1 IPKGLSRRVFIW
13 VCLVFC
19 PHGGEHTK
27 ILKCQFDICDDMVV
41 FTKFHQKNDQ
51 GGLESLNIP
60 CPCDKEHQGA
70 YDDIV
75 SYNMFQCWYKFK
87 QKKMVNHSGCATSL
101 NWLYQSGVD
110 DTQVMT
116 ISGHKSLKGVR
127 SYIAPTIYQKAG
139 KISNVLQMALTPPQE
154 SSTSNK
160 TSQKNT

>member
-1 IPKGLSRRVFIW
+1 KLGFATSKVIPKGLSRRVFIW

-75 SYNMFQCWYKFK
+75 SSINDDVWYLDHKIGTEKIKNYMKTICFD
-87 QKKMVNHSGCATSL
+87 A
-101 NWLYQSGVD
+101 
-110 DTQVMT
+110 VMT

-139 KISNVLQMALTPPQE
+139 KISNVLQMALTPPQ
-154 SSTSNK
+154 
-160 TSQKNT
+160 